1 MLKDAFSRETIKQV
15 LDQIFVSGADADVT
29 VKFRNGRFYWDFVVR
44 NPTPDEVGT
53 LIARVDHRR
62 QP

>member
-29 VKFRNGRFYWDFVVR
+29 VKFRKGRFYWDFVVR
-44 NPTPDEVGT
+44 NPTADEVGA
-53 LIARVDHRR
+53 LISRVDHRR
-62 QP
+62 